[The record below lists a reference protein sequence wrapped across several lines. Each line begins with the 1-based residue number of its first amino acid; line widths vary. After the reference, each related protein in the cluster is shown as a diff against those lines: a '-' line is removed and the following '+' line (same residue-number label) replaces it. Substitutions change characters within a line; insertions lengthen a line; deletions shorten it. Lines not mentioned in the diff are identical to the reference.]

1 MSNEERSQDL
11 IHYVEAYADFGMQC
25 AEYKANTI
33 VKYWY
38 DKSELNGADADDAVE
53 VTKKKIKVEG
63 AVGKSG
69 IN

>member
-1 MSNEERSQDL
+1 
-11 IHYVEAYADFGMQC
+11 MQC

-33 VKYWY
+33 VKYGY
-38 DKSELNGADADDAVE
+38 DKSELNGSDADDAVE
-53 VTKKKIKVEG
+53 VTKNKIKVEG